1 MKIAFAATPRF
12 GALVLGALLGSAH
25 EVVLVI
31 TQPDRPAGRGRE
43 LGISAVKELAFR
55 EGLRVEQSE
64 DISSPEVIELLESL
78 GVKTLTVAAFGQI
91 LKGSLLN
98 ALPCIN
104 VHGSLLPKYRGAAPV
119 ERAIMD
125 GERVTG
131 VTIMDITPKL
141 DTGPAYTSRAV
152 YIEDDDDA
160 GSMYEKLGRAGGEAL
175 VDVLDALDAGK
186 IEPTEQN
193 EDAATYAEKITSA
206 DMEIDWSRPAREIA
220 AQVRGL
226 SPYIGAFTRAN
237 GQRLKVW
244 KARVSEGGDGP
255 GTTLIEG
262 ERLMVSCGT
271 GMLELIEVQP
281 EGKRR
286 MGAAEFLRGHRKM
299 VEENI
304 MGQ

>member
-1 MKIAFAATPRF
+1 MKIAFAGTPHF

-43 LGISAVKELAFR
+43 LGISAVKELAFK
-55 EGLRVEQSE
+55 EGLRVEQPE
-64 DISSPEVIELLESL
+64 DISSPEVIELLKSL

-91 LKGSLLN
+91 LKSSLLN

-104 VHGSLLPKYRGAAPV
+104 VHASLLPKYRGAAPI

-141 DTGPAYTSRAV
+141 DTGPTYTSRAV
-152 YIEDDDDA
+152 YIEDGDTA
-160 GSMYEKLGRAGGEAL
+160 GSVYEKLGRAGGEAL
-175 VDVLDALDAGK
+175 VDVLDALEAGT
-186 IEPTEQN
+186 IEPTRQN
-193 EDAATYAEKITSA
+193 EDAATYVEKITRA
-206 DMEIDWSRPAREIA
+206 DMEIDWSRPVREIA

-237 GQRLKVW
+237 GRRLKVW

-255 GTTLIEG
+255 GTTVIEG

-286 MGAAEFLRGHRKM
+286 MRAAEFVRGYRQQLDGKKL
-299 VEENI
+299 
-304 MGQ
+304 G